1 MILLISL
8 FLIVTK
14 AVIDGLRDGGKKT
27 ASGVVEFFYL
37 AIITLIT
44 FAWVYSVPNTIT
56 IRDTYLIT
64 IIGFL
69 LLRYGIFS
77 PIYNWVSGQEL
88 SFIGSTKYFDIFGK
102 LMVSKFHISSS
113 LILFIKA
120 IATFWGTCWLLGWRN
135 GILPL

>member
-1 MILLISL
+1 MIYLIAL

-14 AVIDGLRDGGKKT
+14 AVIDGLRDRGKKT

-77 PIYNWVSGQEL
+77 PIYNLVSGQEL
-88 SFIGSTKYFDIFGK
+88 SFIGSTKYFDKFGK
-102 LMVSKFHISSS
+102 LLITKFRISSS
-113 LILFIKA
+113 LILFSKFVLA
-120 IATFWGTCWLLGWRN
+120 FWGTCWLLGWRN